1 MSALDPELLKALSN
15 QLVSQLEQVK
25 ASLNGVTR
33 GVAAIVSLA
42 YDDPNAIDSEVE
54 KELID
59 EGCQHPNLIRI
70 ATMNGRDQWL
80 CGDCGESG
88 LVEP

>member
-1 MSALDPELLKALSN
+1 MSNLDPELLKALSN
-15 QLVSQLEQVK
+15 QLVNQLEQIKV
-25 ASLNGVTR
+25 ALNGVTR

-42 YDDPNAIDSEVE
+42 YSDPDAIISDEVE
-54 KELID
+54 PLID
-59 EGCQHPNLIRI
+59 KSCLHPHAIRI

-88 LVEP
+88 LAES